1 MDKIPSK
8 GEITMARSK
17 PPKMERLFLG
27 EITSQ
32 DIQNALKDA
41 ADCKSRKLSG
51 SKVVIIDSKKSNVM
65 SKSGAF
71 DYISNAPATFRC
83 ELYGYM
89 DLGAL
94 LLSSAIKSGNRYAH
108 DNVKFN
114 FNLNS
119 SVSITRN
126 DDYEANRI
134 VAIKEYSSRLTR
146 NCKLSAAKIAE
157 LINSN
162 ATLDYKAGLEA
173 GFFDKNVKPVD
184 KTSTPKTVEGNTGK
198 TGILVGDK
206 STVPP
211 MKTEPSKETI
221 SATTKGEEIP
231 GYDNIK
237 VVEEKPTK

>member
-1 MDKIPSK
+1 
-8 GEITMARSK
+8 MARPK
-17 PPKMERLFLG
+17 APKMERLFLG

-83 ELYGYM
+83 ELYGNV

-94 LLSSAIKSGNRYAH
+94 LLASAIKSGKRYAH

-134 VAIKEYSSRLTR
+134 EAVKEYSSRLTR

-173 GFFDKNVKPVD
+173 GFFDKNVKPV
-184 KTSTPKTVEGNTGK
+184 KNTSAPKTVDGNTGK
-198 TGILVGDK
+198 TGILVGDN
-206 STVPP
+206 STVPTSET
-211 MKTEPSKETI
+211 KASKEAI
-221 SATTKGEEIP
+221 SATTKAEEIP
-231 GYDNIK
+231 GLDNIE
-237 VVEEKPTK
+237 VEEEKPAE